1 MRKALTLLI
10 VAIIFTNCHP
20 EKKANQNVI
29 TSDIANFWIAYD
41 KITSTKDSVLQ
52 YKYLDSLYFQKG
64 TEGLVG
70 IRQAR
75 NYTPADYIN
84 SINNYPKFWRAIRKN
99 TLKVDEISSKL
110 EEGTEKLRT
119 IYPALKPAK
128 IYFTIG
134 AFRTGGTT
142 IDSLVLIGAEIS
154 MADSTTPTSEFPER
168 LSHLK
173 PHFATNPMKHI
184 VFLNV
189 HEYVHTQQNP
199 RAFNML
205 SLAIY
210 EGVAEFVATKA
221 LDVKSPNPQI
231 EFGKK
236 NAERIREVFETEMF
250 YFNNLYKWLDG
261 STPNE
266 FDMRDLGYYVGFQLC
281 ENYYNQADDKKDAIK
296 KMIELD
302 YTNER
307 EVEDFVQKANY
318 FSKPLDTLYQAFEH
332 KRPTV
337 VGIEQFENKA
347 QDVNPKTKEITIHF
361 SRALNGHHTSV
372 DFGDL
377 GKEAFPKGTI
387 KGRRWDKDN
396 KSWTIPV
403 ELEPDKSY
411 QIFITNNFRTE
422 ESIPLKPFLIEFKT
436 AAK

>member
-1 MRKALTLLI
+1 MKKILI
-10 VAIIFTNCHP
+10 LFISVIIFANCQP
-20 EKKANQNVI
+20 KKETNQNVI
-29 TSDIANFWIAYD
+29 TSDITNFWIAYD
-41 KITSTKDSVLQ
+41 KITSTQDSVMQ

-64 TEGLVG
+64 TEGLAG

-75 NYTPADYIN
+75 NYTPEDYIS
-84 SINNYPKFWRAIRKN
+84 SINNYPKFWGAIRKN
-99 TLKVDEISSKL
+99 TLEVDKIGAKL
-110 EEGTEKLRT
+110 QKGTEKLRV
-119 IYPALKPAK
+119 IYPDLEPAK

-154 MADSTTPTSEFPER
+154 MADSTIPTDEFPEN
-168 LSHLK
+168 LSHLDA
-173 PHFATNPMKHI
+173 HFATNPMEHI

-199 RAFNML
+199 RVFNML

-221 LDVKSPNPQI
+221 LDVTSPNPQI

-236 NAERIREVFETEMF
+236 NAGRIREVFETEMF

-266 FDMRDLGYYVGFQLC
+266 FGMKDLGYYVGFQLC
-281 ENYYNQADDKKDAIK
+281 ENYYNQADDKMEAIK
-296 KMIELD
+296 TMIELD
-302 YTNER
+302 YTNDTA
-307 EVEDFVQKANY
+307 VEDFVQKANY
-318 FSKPLDTLYQAFEH
+318 FSAPLDTLFQAFER

-337 VGIEQFENKA
+337 IRIEQFENKS
-347 QDVNPKTKEITIHF
+347 QDVNPKTKEITINF
-361 SRALNGHHTSV
+361 SEALSGHHTSV
-372 DFGDL
+372 DFGEL

-387 KGRRWDKDN
+387 KGRRWGKDN

-403 ELEPDKSY
+403 TLEPNKDY

-422 ESIPLKPFLIEFKT
+422 ESIPLKPFLIAFKT
-436 AAK
+436 AAN